1 MAGSANQEYGVPL
14 VNPGVTSP
22 PTGLPHGSQPA
33 LYQGEGSR
41 NWQIW
46 NKMYQDYLA
55 KIEKYKGTAR
65 YEQLL
70 NNPYI
75 QYQDYDPT
83 FFEGLFGSTT
93 GMQNFWNSRQTQALE
108 ALGQIQDAD
117 YQNNYNSPAQQALR
131 ETEAGINPDLA
142 GVQGEPAA
150 DASPAVETA
159 PTTMLDGADGSF
171 EGLATGS
178 INFLQGCI
186 GLYQSLSSLG
196 LLSAQKANAVL
207 GAVSQAND
215 LALSE
220 VAGKKPMF
228 TDNDGNVDYAALSDH
243 LLNPSNKSALQ
254 SYKSL
259 RGSARRY
266 YKRAIGTLMYD
277 ADGRPTTA
285 LRREY
290 VRQAADA
297 AVGHKVAGEA
307 IAETGMPDGLLDLSS
322 KMAQTILDSKVK
334 ALELQNTARALENQL
349 LGFRKELEEKRK
361 QNYDAIVA
369 SEGAQAQYSS
379 DYYGTTTDGGER
391 LGQTE
396 GKARAYLAEINKLQA
411 RWMKLKQETW
421 NKLYDNVD
429 SWKNPIWRG
438 IGMNMLPGLQYSV
451 DAIFESG
458 GNVINGFS
466 TGLGEG
472 LGGVAEAY
480 IKKNLGLK
488 KK

>member
-1 MAGSANQEYGVPL
+1 MASLYGNNGVPL
-14 VNPGVTSP
+14 VNPGAAP
-22 PTGLPHGSQPA
+22 PSGLPHGGNPA
-33 LYQGEGSR
+33 LYQGEGST

-46 NKMYQDYLA
+46 NKMYQDYLS

-65 YEQLL
+65 YDQLL

-117 YQNNYNSPAQQALR
+117 YQNEYNSPVQQAAR
-131 ETEAGINPDLA
+131 ETAAGINPNIA

-159 PTTMLDGADGSF
+159 PVTSLDGADGSF

-196 LLSAQKANAVL
+196 LLNAQKANAVL

-228 TDNDGNVDYAALSDH
+228 TDANGNVDYAALSDH

-254 SYKSL
+254 SYKGL
-259 RGSARRY
+259 RGPARRY
-266 YKRAIGTLMYD
+266 YKRAVGTLMYD
-277 ADGRPTTA
+277 AEGRPTTA

-290 VRQAADA
+290 TKQAAESA
-297 AVGHKVAGEA
+297 IAHKQAGEA

-322 KMAQTILDSKVK
+322 KMAETILQAKVK
-334 ALELQNTARALENQL
+334 ALDLQNTARKLENDL
-349 LGFRKELEEKRK
+349 LGFRKQLEEQRSG
-361 QNYDAIVA
+361 NYATMA
-369 SEGAQAQYSS
+369 AAEGAQAQYNA
-379 DYYGTTTDGGER
+379 DLYGTTDGGER
-391 LGQTE
+391 LGETE
-396 GKARAYLAEINKLQA
+396 GKARAYMAQINKLQA

-421 NKLYDNVD
+421 NKLYDGVD

-466 TGLGEG
+466 ASLGEG
-472 LGGVAEAY
+472 LGGVANAY
-480 IKKNLGLK
+480 VSKGLGFAGK
-488 KK
+488 RK